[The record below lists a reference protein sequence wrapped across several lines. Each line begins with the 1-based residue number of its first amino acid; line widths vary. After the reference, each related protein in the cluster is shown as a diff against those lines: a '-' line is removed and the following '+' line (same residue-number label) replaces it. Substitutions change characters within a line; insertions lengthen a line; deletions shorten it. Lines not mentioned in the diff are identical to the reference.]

1 VFWLAATTIRINTSL
16 KNSLDSLKNFSG
28 ESYANVISRL
38 INVAKE
44 EALGDKE
51 LLMIES
57 SLKDLKEGNV
67 LSLKEAEKKWGI

>member
-1 VFWLAATTIRINTSL
+1 MVSATTIRIDSSL
-16 KNSLDSLKNFSG
+16 KNSLDSLKNFSS
-28 ESYANVISRL
+28 ESYANVIFRL

-44 EALGDKE
+44 ESLSDKE

-57 SLKDLKEGNV
+57 SLKDLREGNV